1 MYLQVKRAAMALF
14 LSLICF
20 AAFAQKTVTGTVKDA
35 TGEPMIGVSVVV
47 DGTSIGSVTDLDG
60 NFTIQKV
67 PENATLKISYVGYK
81 EQKLQ
86 VAGKSSFQIVMDED
100 NQGLDEVVVIG
111 YGTVKKRDL
120 TGSVASVKQ
129 NDIAQVAAPDAMQAM
144 QAKVPGL
151 DLVSGDGQAG
161 SSVSITLRGNRS
173 ISASNNPLIIVDGV
187 EYSGA
192 LDIPANDIESMDILK
207 DASSTAI
214 YGTKGANGV
223 IIITTKRGQAGKTR
237 VNFSAYLAMKSP
249 TSAVKSMYGKREV
262 QRWIDRANYQADL
275 ESGNWGSLWLPCMI
289 KVS

>member
-120 TGSVASVKQ
+120 TGSVASVKH
-129 NDIAQVAAPDAMQAM
+129 V
-144 QAKVPGL
+144 V
-151 DLVSGDGQAG
+151 
-161 SSVSITLRGNRS
+161 
-173 ISASNNPLIIVDGV
+173 
-187 EYSGA
+187 
-192 LDIPANDIESMDILK
+192 
-207 DASSTAI
+207 
-214 YGTKGANGV
+214 
-223 IIITTKRGQAGKTR
+223 
-237 VNFSAYLAMKSP
+237 
-249 TSAVKSMYGKREV
+249 
-262 QRWIDRANYQADL
+262 
-275 ESGNWGSLWLPCMI
+275 
-289 KVS
+289 

>member
-1 MYLQVKRAAMALF
+1 
-14 LSLICF
+14 
-20 AAFAQKTVTGTVKDA
+20 
-35 TGEPMIGVSVVV
+35 
-47 DGTSIGSVTDLDG
+47 
-60 NFTIQKV
+60 
-67 PENATLKISYVGYK
+67 
-81 EQKLQ
+81 
-86 VAGKSSFQIVMDED
+86 
-100 NQGLDEVVVIG
+100 
-111 YGTVKKRDL
+111 
-120 TGSVASVKQ
+120 
-129 NDIAQVAAPDAMQAM
+129 MQAM

-275 ESGNWGSLWLPCMI
+275 ESGNWGSSNKTLDEVLVQRRLPETI
-289 KVS
+289 TIRS